1 MTLDVFDRAQ
11 AREAQ
16 DRDDALR
23 AQERRAVATL
33 GRPGDAERWRELSA
47 EFCEGTG
54 CGAPI
59 PEPVSYTH
67 LDVYKRQDAGW
78 VPRLSQVG
86 SGTGFSQW
94 SITVRDFRPAW
105 SRPTAST
112 RANPM
117 KARCLGCPK

>member
-59 PEPVSYTH
+59 PERRRRLLPRCRLCVDCQGRNEARH
-67 LDVYKRQDAGW
+67 KRGAG
-78 VPRLSQVG
+78 
-86 SGTGFSQW
+86 
-94 SITVRDFRPAW
+94 
-105 SRPTAST
+105 
-112 RANPM
+112 
-117 KARCLGCPK
+117 